1 MKIFV
6 VAMVHLGYARILV
19 LPVGGV
25 RILLDRNST
34 PTGPAVEIMAGK
46 SKESSR
52 PMCPWMHELEP
63 LARFLT
69 TPSVIAKLLTTVFWN
84 SHNQGYAN
92 HMMTFDSSLE
102 SSDQDKSNDNCP
114 IFK

>member
-34 PTGPAVEIMAGK
+34 PTGPAVEIMAGNIQGVIQVTLDGDR
-46 SKESSR
+46 KEKGER
-52 PMCPWMHELEP
+52 
-63 LARFLT
+63 
-69 TPSVIAKLLTTVFWN
+69 
-84 SHNQGYAN
+84 
-92 HMMTFDSSLE
+92 
-102 SSDQDKSNDNCP
+102 
-114 IFK
+114 